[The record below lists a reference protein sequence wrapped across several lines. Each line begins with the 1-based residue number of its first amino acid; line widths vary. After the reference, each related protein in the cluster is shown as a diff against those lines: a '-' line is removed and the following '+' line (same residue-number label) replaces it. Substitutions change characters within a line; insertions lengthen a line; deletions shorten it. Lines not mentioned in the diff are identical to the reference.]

1 MNQDYSNLHGRLI
14 KFDLSQKQYLEKYSQ
29 KRPQN
34 VLVLGPFGCGKTVF
48 VTQFFAIK
56 VSEYEDL
63 KIPYRVIVCIDMKS
77 KNSQLL
83 QNMKTKNFGFLET
96 EINGR
101 RTLNN
106 EEPIEVTFTTLNDL
120 MVKHNVVP
128 DTKKDLKVMKRLTK
142 NDKRMT
148 EMTEMTKM
156 TKE

>member
-77 KNSQLL
+77 KDSKLL
-83 QNMKTKNFGFLET
+83 RNMKTKNFGF
-96 EINGR
+96 
-101 RTLNN
+101 
-106 EEPIEVTFTTLNDL
+106 IENSASRIKMISSKMDQ
-120 MVKHNVVP
+120 
-128 DTKKDLKVMKRLTK
+128 K
-142 NDKRMT
+142 NDWSQK
-148 EMTEMTKM
+148 KS
-156 TKE
+156 